1 MAMASLY
8 LTAAVLLQIEC
19 TVRFFFRNARRV
31 GITALRLA
39 AYVLLSLLPLAAF
52 QVEQYFL
59 PAFYLLYLLRC
70 LLQEKVIPL
79 SKGLVDRD
87 IRARFVVFCSIH
99 LSILG
104 LLALLTKLSLGQV
117 LKGPQWVLLGA
128 IIALVAFI
136 LMNLYPV
143 FNGEKTGIA
152 LREGQKKEFQY
163 LFYFFDLGVCYIFEQ
178 SLLCLHAQAQNLY
191 LAFFLCG
198 NAISVVLLTVY
209 FQALYRI
216 RDIAGKE
223 RSNQALERSLQ
234 QGNQQIRNLLAS
246 IHFDELTGVRSRLF
260 LIQESTR
267 LLDSEIPFALV
278 YIDLNGWKKIN
289 DTFGHL
295 AGDQYLRD
303 FAEMVQEQVRKE
315 DTVARFGGDEFVL
328 LLLWCSRENA
338 EKRIEVI
345 QDRVQNELKRF
356 YFAAGCADTTETR
369 QLNELI
375 ALADQR
381 MYQQKEEGRA
391 QRRA

>member
-117 LKGPQWVLLGA
+117 LKGPQWVLLGS

-152 LREGQKKEFQY
+152 LREGQKKSFNT
-163 LFYFFDLGVCYIFEQ
+163 FFTF
-178 SLLCLHAQAQNLY
+178 S
-191 LAFFLCG
+191 
-198 NAISVVLLTVY
+198 ISVFAIFLSKACCACMRRHKTCIWH
-209 FQALYRI
+209 FSCAAMRYRWCCLPFI
-216 RDIAGKE
+216 FKH
-223 RSNQALERSLQ
+223 S
-234 QGNQQIRNLLAS
+234 
-246 IHFDELTGVRSRLF
+246 TGYG
-260 LIQESTR
+260 T
-267 LLDSEIPFALV
+267 
-278 YIDLNGWKKIN
+278 
-289 DTFGHL
+289 
-295 AGDQYLRD
+295 
-303 FAEMVQEQVRKE
+303 
-315 DTVARFGGDEFVL
+315 
-328 LLLWCSRENA
+328 
-338 EKRIEVI
+338 
-345 QDRVQNELKRF
+345 
-356 YFAAGCADTTETR
+356 
-369 QLNELI
+369 
-375 ALADQR
+375 
-381 MYQQKEEGRA
+381 
-391 QRRA
+391 